1 MFSSGLGA
9 SAVRKELETETAMVR
24 LAKKVTGN
32 RAMKFQ
38 ATETAQGSKPR
49 EPLMARPV
57 PLAVPA
63 TRS

>member
-9 SAVRKELETETAMVR
+9 SAVKKVVETVATVR

-32 RAMKFQ
+32 RVMKFQ
-38 ATETAQGSKPR
+38 ATETDRGSKPR

>member
-9 SAVRKELETETAMVR
+9 SAVRKVVETVATAR

-32 RAMKFQ
+32 RAMRFQ
-38 ATETAQGSKPR
+38 ATDRGSKPQ

-57 PLAVPA
+57 PLTVPA